1 MFISDDAF
9 QVLMGR
15 GHAVVLSSGAAV
27 GLFFQSQLNNEEK
40 LRFTFRTAVFDSGWH
55 CLPCTLNR
63 ANHYPITCVVAGALQ
78 PHAFTVDMQASL
90 KEYYQ
95 LADGGH
101 REGRIQV
108 QTAHPAM

>member
-1 MFISDDAF
+1 
-9 QVLMGR
+9 MGR

-40 LRFTFRTAVFDSGWH
+40 LRFTFRTAVFDSGWY

-63 ANHYPITCVVAGALQ
+63 ANHHPITMNTCGVAGALQ

-95 LADGGH
+95 RADGGH

-108 QTAHPAM
+108 ETAHPAM